1 MLNMVAGPTG
11 GGTGTTIARGNGTLL
26 QAAADGPVK
35 LRLSRMRSE
44 ASCESIAEELR
55 ALYEAAPLEADW
67 VIDLSDVVHP
77 PLALMTAL
85 YHLTERLH
93 AEGRDVSVV
102 GLDARYMV
110 PSELAS

>member
-1 MLNMVAGPTG
+1 MLNVIAESTNG
-11 GGTGTTIARGNGTLL
+11 GAGTTVARGSGTLM
-26 QAAADGPVK
+26 QASADGPVR

-44 ASCESIAEELR
+44 ASCESIAQELR